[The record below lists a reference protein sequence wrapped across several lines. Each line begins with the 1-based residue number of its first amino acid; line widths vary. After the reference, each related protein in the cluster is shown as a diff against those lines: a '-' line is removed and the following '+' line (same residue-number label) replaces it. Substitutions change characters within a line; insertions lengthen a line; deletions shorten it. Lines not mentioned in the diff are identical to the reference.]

1 MSANSQKKTIQTRTI
16 VIIACGLL
24 IIISLITF
32 LQQVPALSERQSGRA
47 FDQEYI
53 DALRLVG
60 DILPQNETLAASE
73 IYPQATYFTDHKVKT
88 PWVRSEKAL
97 VQFMWKNNC
106 SYLLVPQYTFDP
118 RPDNTPLLVQW
129 AKKPFEELSDFYAK
143 YISVSRPQ
151 NTNLLNNISD
161 PRPDDNDDSN
171 NDTDTRLN
179 IRKIIHKDQFNEL
192 FYKVLDYPTE
202 DSIIHLYKLRS
213 NITRDNLSV
222 VTDETRP
229 MLSVSF
235 PLNGTIMES
244 EFGVLRVNVTGS
256 AIDADTDIKG
266 VEISI
271 DGSRYQLANPRTPDD
286 WSTWS
291 YSDIVTEGTNRILV
305 RATDNADNRNWA
317 PVYVT
322 VR

>member
-1 MSANSQKKTIQTRTI
+1 MSANSRKKTIQTRTI

-32 LQQVPALSERQSGRA
+32 LQQVPALLQSSSGRA

-53 DALRLVG
+53 DALRHVG

-88 PWVRSEKAL
+88 PWVGSEKAL

-143 YISVSRPQ
+143 YISVSRLQ

-179 IRKIIHKDQFNEL
+179 IRKIIYEDQFNEL

-229 MLSVSF
+229 MLSVSL

-291 YSDIVTEGTNRILV
+291 YSDIITEGTNRILV